1 MAKASRQR
9 RPNWTLYDIR
19 DSEYKHNIEHDLFQ
33 DYIVEF
39 TDISGIE
46 CDYYIRDRSIEL
58 DTLYGESTNTQYLQ
72 PFRTKLIYEP
82 TIEPTMTRG
91 FGIHSEEVIQYASI
105 PKFTFTRD
113 VSAHAPVPGDV
124 LVTIWNNRAYE
135 IADVGEEERIFQLK
149 KMVWD
154 FVLRAF
160 RFSDQSDS
168 SGDKVGARDVFRGF
182 VHTTPPILDT
192 NTQPLTA
199 DGDNNWLEDESEEIF
214 DYEEEGIDTKI
225 YGY

>member
-9 RPNWTLYDIR
+9 RPNWSLYDIR
-19 DSEYKHNIEHDLFQ
+19 NNVEHDLFEG
-33 DYIVEF
+33 YITEF

-58 DTLYGESTNTQYLQ
+58 DTLYGESTNTQYLA
-72 PFRTKLIYEP
+72 PRRTKLIYEP
-82 TIEPTMTRG
+82 TDEPTLTRG
-91 FGIHSEEVIQYASI
+91 FGIHSEEIIQFASI

-113 VSAHAPVPGDV
+113 VSAGHHPVPGDV
-124 LVTIWNNRAYE
+124 LVTLWNNRAYE
-135 IADVGEEERIFQLK
+135 IADVAEEERIFQLK
-149 KMVWD
+149 KFIWD

-168 SGDKVGARDVFRGF
+168 RPGSVGSRDVFRNF
-182 VHTTPPILDT
+182 RDPTPPIETT

-199 DGDNNWLEDESEEIF
+199 NGDNNWLEDRSEEIF
-214 DYEEEGIDTKI
+214 DYEDEGVDTKI